1 MLTGKEYQHFLQQ
14 TDILSEEEYAYVFSQ
29 TLLDTC
35 TPPYWFSDVDSAYRR
50 FLEVQENR
58 KRKARKYD
66 KYDKY
71 DDDE

>member
-35 TPPYWFSDVDSAYRR
+35 TPPYWYADIESAYRR
-50 FLEVQENR
+50 FAELMREKKEGRRLEHRES
-58 KRKARKYD
+58 D
-66 KYDKY
+66 
-71 DDDE
+71 